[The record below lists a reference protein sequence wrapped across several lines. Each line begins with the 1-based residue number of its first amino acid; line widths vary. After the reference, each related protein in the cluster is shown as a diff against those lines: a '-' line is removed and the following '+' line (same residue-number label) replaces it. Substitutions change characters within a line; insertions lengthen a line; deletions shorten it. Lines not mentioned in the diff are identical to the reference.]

1 MYEEIKE
8 KFKKLEEQLQDP
20 KILSNQEKYIAVA
33 QEYKELKELV
43 SLIEKY
49 ENATKELENVRS
61 MLEEENDEEMREFL
75 KEEQERLEQEI
86 ENLDKEIKLA
96 LVPRDPE
103 DEKNAIV
110 EIRAG
115 TGGEEAALFARDLFR
130 MYSKY
135 AEKKGWKISVTDL
148 HETPLGGYKEIIFLI
163 EGKGVYGRLKYES
176 GVHRVQRIPVTETGG
191 RIHTSSASVVVLPE
205 AEEQEIEINPEEL
218 KIETFR
224 ASGPGG
230 QHVNVTDSAVR
241 ITHIPT
247 GIVVACQDERSQ
259 HKNRAK
265 ALRILRARL
274 QDLHRK
280 EHEREIGSK
289 RKSYIGTG
297 DRSEKI
303 RTYNFPQNR
312 VTDHRINLT
321 IYNLEGILDGDLDE
335 ILDKLQEVELEKK
348 LKEAATT

>member
-49 ENATKELENVRS
+49 ENATKELDNVRS

-348 LKEAATT
+348 LKEATTT